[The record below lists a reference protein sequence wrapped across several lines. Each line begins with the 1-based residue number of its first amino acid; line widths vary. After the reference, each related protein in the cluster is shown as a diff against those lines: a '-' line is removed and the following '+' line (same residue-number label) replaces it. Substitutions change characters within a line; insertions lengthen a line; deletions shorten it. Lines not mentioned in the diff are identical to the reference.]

1 MKECCKVY
9 LDGEFGGDADVIGE
23 IYGEYVSSVHA
34 KLAEIE
40 AALAVPDW
48 VKVDRAAHTVKG
60 NALSAGDTVMAET
73 AISMRKAAAL
83 QDAGEA
89 ASLLARLRE
98 LEKEL

>member
-9 LDGEFGGDADVIGE
+9 LDGEFGGDADIIGE
-23 IYGEYVSSVHA
+23 IYGEYVSSVHE
-34 KLAEIE
+34 KLAEIGE
-40 AALAVPDW
+40 ALAVPDW

-60 NALSAGDTVMAET
+60 NALAAGDTVMAET
-73 AISMRKAAAL
+73 AIALRKAAAL

-89 ASLLARLRE
+89 STLLARLGE